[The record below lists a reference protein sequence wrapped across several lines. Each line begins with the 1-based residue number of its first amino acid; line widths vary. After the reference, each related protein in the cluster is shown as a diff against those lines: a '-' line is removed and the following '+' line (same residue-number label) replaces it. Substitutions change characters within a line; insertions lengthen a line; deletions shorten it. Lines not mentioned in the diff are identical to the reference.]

1 MTVADVRTRYLDFFA
16 KRGHAVIP
24 SAPIVPEND
33 PTTLFTS
40 SGMQPLVPYLLG
52 QPHPEGARLVD
63 SQMSFR
69 AEDIEE
75 VGDNRHTTFFEM
87 LGNWSLGDYFKQEQ
101 LPWFFEFLTSGKE
114 GLGLDPAKLYVTVFG
129 GDEESGMAADT
140 ESVDIWKKLFNE
152 KGIDAAFVEL
162 GTEER
167 GNEVGMQGGRIFS
180 YGARKNWWSR
190 AGVPA
195 KMPSGEIGGPD
206 SEMFY
211 DFGLPHDPAFGPEC
225 HPNCDCGR
233 FVEIG
238 NSVFMQFIK
247 QDDGTFK
254 ELPKKNVD
262 FGGGLERLTAATRD
276 DADIFLT
283 DVFDAARTVLETRSG
298 KAYTRLNL
306 VEKDGADTRSF
317 RIILDHMRAASF
329 MLASG
334 IRPANSE
341 QGYVLR
347 RLIRRSIREADKLGI
362 KDAVL
367 AEVAEGC
374 GAAYA
379 EAYPFVQAAA
389 RAIREELEKEEAQ
402 FRKTLAN
409 GMRQFEKIQWMGVP
423 DEALPSNN
431 QTAAIAGHVEK
442 VLPSNIVFELY
453 TTYGFPVEMTEEIA
467 KERGA
472 IINKE
477 EVAEKMKEHQVLSR
491 AGAAQKF
498 AGGLADQAAE
508 TVRYHTAHHLL
519 LKALQIVLGSDVH
532 QRGSNIT
539 SERLRIDFS
548 YGAKMTDEQKTT
560 VEKIVNEKIAAALP
574 VIRTDMKKEEA
585 EKLGAEHE
593 FGASYPDIVSVYSV
607 GPLDN
612 AFSIEFCGGPHVSN
626 TSELGADG
634 RHFKI
639 LKEEASSAGV
649 RRIKAVLQ

>member
-1 MTVADVRTRYLDFFA
+1 MLSFSNMTVSGVRKRYIDFFT

-52 QPHPEGARLVD
+52 QPHPEGKRLVN

-101 LPWFFEFLTSGKE
+101 LPWLFEFLTDMKD
-114 GLGLDPAKLYVTVFG
+114 GLGLDPKKLYVTTFS
-129 GDEESGMAADT
+129 GDAESGMKADT
-140 ESVDIWKKLFNE
+140 ESADIWKK
-152 KGIDAAFVEL
+152 IDVL
-162 GTEER
+162 DDH
-167 GNEVGMQGGRIFS
+167 IFS
-180 YGARKNWWSR
+180 YGAKKNWWSR
-190 AGVPA
+190 AGVPTN
-195 KMPSGEIGGPD
+195 MPPGEIGGPD
-206 SEMFY
+206 SEVFY
-211 DFGLPHDPAFGPEC
+211 DFGSTGSSQAVLHDEKFGKEC

-247 QDDGTFK
+247 NADDTFS

-262 FGGGLERLTAATRD
+262 FGGGLERLTCATTGNP
-276 DADIFLT
+276 DIFMI
-283 DVFDAARTVLETRSG
+283 DVFDVARVVLEKRSG
-298 KAYTRLNL
+298 MQYQGQTFSPDSQGSTLH
-306 VEKDGADTRSF
+306 TTHSF

-329 MLASG
+329 FIASG
-334 IRPANSE
+334 IRPSNTE

-367 AEVAEGC
+367 AEVAEGF

-379 EAYPFVQAAA
+379 DAYPFVQKATSS
-389 RAIREELEKEEAQ
+389 IREELKKEEIR
-402 FRKTLAN
+402 FRKTLTH
-409 GMRQFEKIQWMGVP
+409 GLRELEKMG
-423 DEALPSNN
+423 NN
-431 QTAAIAGHVEK
+431 VDAFM
-442 VLPSNIVFELY
+442 LF
-453 TTYGFPVEMTEEIA
+453 TTYGFPVELTVEIA
-467 KERGA
+467 KERGLLVDFDTVQ
-472 IINKE
+472 KQ
-477 EVAEKMKEHQVLSR
+477 MKEHQAFSR
-491 AGAAQKF
+491 AGATQKF
-498 AGGLADQAAE
+498 AGGLADHAGQ

-519 LKALQIVLGSDVH
+519 LKALQMVLGKDVH

-548 YGAKMTDEQKTT
+548 YGQKMTPEQKSE
-560 VEKIVNEKIAAALP
+560 VEKIVNEKIAEAIP
-574 VIRTDMKKEEA
+574 VIRTDMKKEDA

-593 FGASYPDIVSVYSV
+593 FGATYPDMVSVYSV
-607 GPLDN
+607 GPLDS

-626 TSELGADG
+626 TGELS
-634 RHFKI
+634 HFKI

-649 RRIKAVLQ
+649 RRIKAVLE